1 MASNW
6 GCGGFATFAMY
17 TKLSSGPNRGGGR
30 GDGQMTSFLLL
41 FLSLLVI
48 LTGSIRRDCME
59 DRIEYDKVFFW
70 KFEPNP

>member
-1 MASNW
+1 
-6 GCGGFATFAMY
+6 
-17 TKLSSGPNRGGGR
+17 
-30 GDGQMTSFLLL
+30 MTSFLLL